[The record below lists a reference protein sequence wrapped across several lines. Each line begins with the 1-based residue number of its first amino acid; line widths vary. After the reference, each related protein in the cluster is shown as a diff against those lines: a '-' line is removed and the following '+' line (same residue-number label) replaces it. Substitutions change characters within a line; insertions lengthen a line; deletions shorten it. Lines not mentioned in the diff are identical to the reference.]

1 MLPAQEGERHEMGA
15 RRNLEEIIF
24 SAVLRNKGLKKLN
37 GSPGLYGRNHSIF
50 LGLRMETYIKKNLR
64 RSNNI
69 FSSWLPN
76 MMPDGKQES
85 QRVYS
90 QTSQRGTS
98 FIEELL

>member
-1 MLPAQEGERHEMGA
+1 MGA

-37 GSPGLYGRNHSIF
+37 GNPGLYGRNHSIF
-50 LGLRMETYIKKNLR
+50 LGLRMETYVKKNLR

-85 QRVYS
+85 QRVYQPDIS
-90 QTSQRGTS
+90 EGN
-98 FIEELL
+98 FIH